1 MNKPEYIKKIEEK
14 EGILSTFEVYNT
26 VDSTT
31 KIDNNKNLTLVVSE
45 CKLIDNKPEYDS
57 KLYKTSTGFY
67 IYWIRTIVDTY
78 KIVVYHRPE
87 NINEVIIFL
96 TQLNKK

>member
-1 MNKPEYIKKIEEK
+1 MTKPDYIKNVEEK
-14 EGILSTFEVYNT
+14 EGFLSTFELYST
-26 VDSTT
+26 MPSTT
-31 KIDNNKNLTLVVSE
+31 KIDNNKNLILVVSE
-45 CKLIDNKPEYDS
+45 CKFIDNKPQYDS

-67 IYWIRTIVDTY
+67 IYWRRTVMDEF